1 MTWSDLDWPALD
13 RLRDGFL
20 SGSAANGPYWRSLS
34 DLASYDFT
42 YAERIGWKWD
52 AVLAE
57 LRRRNCTPPSRSLL
71 DWGCGSGIAGRRV
84 LAAFGAENFDTL
96 QVWDHSPLAR
106 QFAAT
111 AAREQ
116 FPSLSVSELPP
127 FTLPTSPFT
136 LLLSHVLNEL
146 PASARSELLAL
157 IDRAE
162 AVIWIE
168 PGTHAVS
175 RDLASIR
182 DRLRAD
188 FDIIAPCTHALN
200 CPLFAPENE
209 RHWCHYFAPAPSGIY
224 ADSNWVKFGQRAGV
238 DLRSLPYSV
247 LVLERKNLRA
257 SQPSSLACAPGISP
271 AAPLPPDSS
280 RVLGRLRVHKAHTDL
295 LACDATGLND
305 LKLFKRTDP
314 ALHKQMDRNPPIP
327 LYRFEREAEKIT
339 RAETLFPPVS

>member
-42 YAERIGWKWD
+42 YAERVGWKWD

-57 LRRRNCTPPSRSLL
+57 LRRRNWTPPSRTLL
-71 DWGCGSGIAGRRV
+71 DWGCGSGIAGRRA
-84 LAAFGAENFDTL
+84 LSAFGAENFDTL

-106 QFAAT
+106 QFAT
-111 AAREQ
+111 AAAKEN
-116 FPSLSVSELPP
+116 FPTLSVSEFSP
-127 FTLPTSPFT
+127 FTPHSSPFT

-146 PASARSELLAL
+146 PAPARSELFAL
-157 IDRAE
+157 IDRAD

-175 RDLASIR
+175 RDLASVR

-188 FDIIAPCTHALN
+188 FDLVAPCTHALD
-200 CPLFAPENE
+200 CPLFTAANE

-247 LVLERKNLRA
+247 LVLERKNLRPA
-257 SQPSSLACAPGISP
+257 S
-271 AAPLPPDSS
+271 APLPPDAS

-295 LACDATGLND
+295 LACDATGLHD

-314 ALHKQMDRNPPIP
+314 ALHKQLDRNPPTP
-327 LYRFEREAEKIT
+327 LYRFAREEEKIT
-339 RAETLFPPVS
+339 AAQPLFP

>member
-20 SGSAANGPYWRSLS
+20 SGSASEGPYWRSLS

-57 LRRRNCTPPSRSLL
+57 LRRRRWTPPSRSLL

-84 LAAFGAENFDTL
+84 LSVFGAENFDTL

-106 QFAAT
+106 QFAAAAAT
-111 AAREQ
+111 AAKET
-116 FPSLSVSELPP
+116 FPALSVSEFSPHDSAAP
-127 FTLPTSPFT
+127 IGTLV
-136 LLLSHVLNEL
+136 LSHVLNEL
-146 PASARSELLAL
+146 PAAARSELFAL
-157 IDRAE
+157 IDRAD

-168 PGTHAVS
+168 PGTHASS

-182 DRLRAD
+182 DRLCTD
-188 FDIIAPCTHALN
+188 FDIVAPCTHANN

-209 RHWCHYFAPAPSGIY
+209 RHWCHYFAPAPTGIY

-247 LVLERKNLRA
+247 LVLEKKNLRA
-257 SQPSSLACAPGISP
+257 SSP
-271 AAPLPPDSS
+271 PLPPDAS
-280 RVLGRLRVHKAHTDL
+280 RVLGRLRVHKAHIDL
-295 LACDATGLND
+295 LACDATGLHD

-314 ALHKQMDRNPPIP
+314 ALHKQLDRRPPIP
-327 LYRFEREAEKIT
+327 LYQLTREAEKIT
-339 RAETLFPPVS
+339 AATTLFPD

>member
-57 LRRRNCTPPSRSLL
+57 LRRRAWTPPSRTLL
-71 DWGCGSGIAGRRV
+71 DWGCGSGIAGRRA
-84 LAAFGAENFDTL
+84 LSAFGSENFDTL

-106 QFAAT
+106 QFAID
-111 AAREQ
+111 AARKN
-116 FPSLSVSELPP
+116 FPALTVSEYAPSSAP
-127 FTLPTSPFT
+127 AAFTPRSSPFT

-146 PASARSELLAL
+146 PANARAELLAL
-157 IDRAE
+157 IARAD

-175 RDLASIR
+175 RDLAAIR
-182 DRLRAD
+182 DQLRND
-188 FDIIAPCTHALN
+188 FDLVAPCTHANN
-200 CPLFAPENE
+200 CPLFAPENA
-209 RHWCHYFAPAPSGIY
+209 RHWCHFFAPAPSGIY

-238 DLRSLPYSV
+238 DLRALPYSM

-257 SQPSSLACAPGISP
+257 P
-271 AAPLPPDSS
+271 AAPLPAGCS
-280 RVLGRLRVHKAHTDL
+280 RVLGRARVHKAHADL
-295 LACDATGLND
+295 LACDENGLSD

-314 ALHKQMDRNPPIP
+314 ALHKKLDRNPPIP

-339 RAETLFPPVS
+339 AAETLFP

>member
-1 MTWSDLDWPALD
+1 MTWSELDWPALD

-20 SGSAANGPYWRSLS
+20 SGAAANGPYWRSLS

-57 LRRRNCTPPSRSLL
+57 LRRRAWTPPSRTLL

-84 LAAFGAENFDTL
+84 LSAFGAGNFDTL
-96 QVWDHSPLAR
+96 RVWDHSPLAR
-106 QFAAT
+106 QFAVT
-111 AAREQ
+111 AAREN
-116 FPSLSVSELPP
+116 FPALNVTEHTPP
-127 FTLPTSPFT
+127 ASAPTAFTLPSSPFT

-146 PASARSELLAL
+146 PAPARADLLAL
-157 IDRAE
+157 IPQAD

-175 RDLASIR
+175 RDLAGLR
-182 DRLRAD
+182 DQLREQ
-188 FDIIAPCTHALN
+188 FTIIAPCTHAHA
-200 CPLFAPENE
+200 CPLFSPENA

-247 LVLERKNLRA
+247 LVLEKKNLRA
-257 SQPSSLACAPGISP
+257 P
-271 AAPLPPDSS
+271 AAPLPPDAS
-280 RVLGRLRVHKAHTDL
+280 RVLGRARVHKAHTDL
-295 LACDATGLND
+295 LACDASGLHD

-314 ALHKQMDRNPPIP
+314 ALHKKLDRDPPIP

-339 RAETLFPPVS
+339 AAAPLLPEPA

>member
-20 SGSAANGPYWRSLS
+20 SGSAADGPYWRSLS

-52 AVLAE
+52 ALLAE
-57 LRRRNCTPPSRSLL
+57 LRRRQWTPPSRTLL

-84 LAAFGAENFDTL
+84 LSAFGAQTLDTL

-106 QFAAT
+106 QFAADS
-111 AAREQ
+111 ARKN
-116 FPSLSVSELPP
+116 FPTLTISEFLP
-127 FTLPTSPFT
+127 FTPHSSPFT

-146 PASARSELLAL
+146 PAPARAELFAL
-157 IDRAE
+157 IARAD

-168 PGTHAVS
+168 PGTHVVS
-175 RDLASIR
+175 RDLASVR

-188 FDIIAPCTHALN
+188 FDIVAPCTHALD
-200 CPLFAPENE
+200 CPLFAAANE
-209 RHWCHYFAPAPSGIY
+209 RHWCHYFAPAPVGIY

-247 LVLERKNLRA
+247 LVLEKKNLRV
-257 SQPSSLACAPGISP
+257 SP
-271 AAPLPPDSS
+271 APSPAHSPESVATLPPGSS
-280 RVLGRLRVHKAHTDL
+280 RVLGRVRVHKAHTDL
-295 LACDATGLND
+295 LACDATGLHD

-314 ALHKQMDRNPPIP
+314 VLHKKLDRNPPIP

-339 RAETLFPPVS
+339 VATPLFP

>member
-1 MTWSDLDWPALD
+1 MTWSDLDWSALD

-20 SGSAANGPYWRSLS
+20 SGSAASGPYWRSLS

-57 LRRRNCTPPSRSLL
+57 LRRRNWTPPARTLL

-84 LAAFGAENFDTL
+84 IESFGAENFDTL

-111 AAREQ
+111 SAREK
-116 FPSLSVSELPP
+116 FPALSVSE
-127 FTLPTSPFT
+127 FTPHASPFT
-136 LLLSHVLNEL
+136 LLLSHVVNEL
-146 PASARSELLAL
+146 PATARAELLAL
-157 IDRAE
+157 VVRAD

-182 DRLRAD
+182 DQLRAD
-188 FDIIAPCTHALN
+188 FDIVAPCTHANN
-200 CPLFAPENE
+200 CPLFAVENE

-247 LVLERKNLRA
+247 LVLERKNLRTL
-257 SQPSSLACAPGISP
+257 PS
-271 AAPLPPDSS
+271 PLPPDSS
-280 RVLGRLRVHKAHTDL
+280 RILGRANVHKAHTDL
-295 LACDATGLND
+295 LACDASGLND

-314 ALHKQMDRNPPIP
+314 ALHKQLDRRPPIP
-327 LYRFEREAEKIT
+327 LYHFERDATSPEKIT
-339 RAETLFPPVS
+339 AAQVLFP

>member
-52 AVLAE
+52 AALAE
-57 LRRRNCTPPSRSLL
+57 LRRRHWTPPSRALL

-84 LAAFGAENFDTL
+84 LSTLGVENFDTL

-111 AAREQ
+111 SAKET
-116 FPSLSVSELPP
+116 FPTLTISEFTPSTSGSAP
-127 FTLPTSPFT
+127 FTLHSSPFT

-146 PASARSELLAL
+146 PATARAELLAL
-157 IDRAE
+157 IARAD

-182 DRLRAD
+182 DQLRAD
-188 FDIIAPCTHALN
+188 FDIIAPCTHAAN

-238 DLRSLPYSV
+238 DLRALPYSV
-247 LVLERKNLRA
+247 LVLERKNLRTP
-257 SQPSSLACAPGISP
+257 PS
-271 AAPLPPDSS
+271 PLPPDAS
-280 RVLGRLRVHKAHTDL
+280 RVLGRPHVHKAHTDL

-305 LKLFKRTDP
+305 LKLFKRTDA
-314 ALHKQMDRNPPIP
+314 ALHKQLDRRPPIP
-327 LYRFEREAEKIT
+327 LFRFQREAATPEKIT
-339 RAETLFPPVS
+339 AAEVLFPPPSD